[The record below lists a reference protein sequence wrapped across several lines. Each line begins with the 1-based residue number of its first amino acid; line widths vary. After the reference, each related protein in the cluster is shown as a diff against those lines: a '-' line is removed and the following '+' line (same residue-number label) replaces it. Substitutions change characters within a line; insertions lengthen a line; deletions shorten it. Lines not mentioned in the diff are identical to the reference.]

1 MVLML
6 NTIKILTRKDP
17 TFKVDDRVRIS
28 DYKNV
33 FAKGYTQNWSD
44 ENFMITKIKDTVPWT
59 YVVSDLRWWWTCY
72 WKFLWKKPASQ
83 EKFRIEKVIK
93 RKCDK
98 FFFKWKV
105 YNNRFNAVHLIIKL
119 IKTTLYKNNSILS

>member
-1 MVLML
+1 MILML

-59 YVVSDLRWWWTCY
+59 YVVSDLR
-72 WKFLWKKPASQ
+72 
-83 EKFRIEKVIK
+83 
-93 RKCDK
+93 
-98 FFFKWKV
+98 
-105 YNNRFNAVHLIIKL
+105 
-119 IKTTLYKNNSILS
+119 

>member
-28 DYKNV
+28 DYKNI

-59 YVVSDLRWWWTCY
+59 YVVSDLR
-72 WKFLWKKPASQ
+72 
-83 EKFRIEKVIK
+83 
-93 RKCDK
+93 
-98 FFFKWKV
+98 
-105 YNNRFNAVHLIIKL
+105 
-119 IKTTLYKNNSILS
+119 

>member
-59 YVVSDLRWWWTCY
+59 YVVSDLR
-72 WKFLWKKPASQ
+72 
-83 EKFRIEKVIK
+83 
-93 RKCDK
+93 
-98 FFFKWKV
+98 
-105 YNNRFNAVHLIIKL
+105 
-119 IKTTLYKNNSILS
+119 

>member
-6 NTIKILTRKDP
+6 NTKKILTRKDP

-59 YVVSDLRWWWTCY
+59 YVVSDLR
-72 WKFLWKKPASQ
+72 
-83 EKFRIEKVIK
+83 
-93 RKCDK
+93 
-98 FFFKWKV
+98 
-105 YNNRFNAVHLIIKL
+105 
-119 IKTTLYKNNSILS
+119 

>member
-33 FAKGYTQNWSD
+33 SAKGYTQNWSD

-59 YVVSDLRWWWTCY
+59 YVVSDLR
-72 WKFLWKKPASQ
+72 
-83 EKFRIEKVIK
+83 
-93 RKCDK
+93 
-98 FFFKWKV
+98 
-105 YNNRFNAVHLIIKL
+105 
-119 IKTTLYKNNSILS
+119 

>member
-59 YVVSDLRWWWTCY
+59 HVVSDLR
-72 WKFLWKKPASQ
+72 
-83 EKFRIEKVIK
+83 
-93 RKCDK
+93 
-98 FFFKWKV
+98 
-105 YNNRFNAVHLIIKL
+105 
-119 IKTTLYKNNSILS
+119 

>member
-59 YVVSDLRWWWTCY
+59 YVVSNLR
-72 WKFLWKKPASQ
+72 
-83 EKFRIEKVIK
+83 
-93 RKCDK
+93 
-98 FFFKWKV
+98 
-105 YNNRFNAVHLIIKL
+105 
-119 IKTTLYKNNSILS
+119 

>member
-1 MVLML
+1 MILML

-44 ENFMITKIKDTVPWT
+44 ENFMITKIKDTVP
-59 YVVSDLRWWWTCY
+59 
-72 WKFLWKKPASQ
+72 
-83 EKFRIEKVIK
+83 
-93 RKCDK
+93 
-98 FFFKWKV
+98 
-105 YNNRFNAVHLIIKL
+105 
-119 IKTTLYKNNSILS
+119 

>member
-1 MVLML
+1 MILML

-28 DYKNV
+28 DYKNI

-59 YVVSDLRWWWTCY
+59 YVVSDLR
-72 WKFLWKKPASQ
+72 
-83 EKFRIEKVIK
+83 
-93 RKCDK
+93 
-98 FFFKWKV
+98 
-105 YNNRFNAVHLIIKL
+105 
-119 IKTTLYKNNSILS
+119 